1 MILSS
6 NPNSVTRKSTA
17 LRRSVR
23 RARGGTHTAVP
34 SNDLEGG
41 YASTHSTETI
51 GHSQARAS
59 LGKARIDI
67 IAASTGNRT
76 KEAQVWAWLRD
87 ADRPWEGFSLS
98 DVCSPQVVQKP
109 AKGLSYKTKRDRGLS
124 SQREQ
129 DQSDLG
135 NRSRPVASE
144 GSLFREQGEGPQPKR
159 PFAESLV
166 SSQPDLFDSALICC
180 HQ

>member
-1 MILSS
+1 MDRSKA
-6 NPNSVTRKSTA
+6 TH
-17 LRRSVR
+17 LRRSSRKKVLTTSFHSGWPR
-23 RARGGTHTAVP
+23 TVP
-34 SNDLEGG
+34 SKGG

-159 PFAESLV
+159 PFAESL
-166 SSQPDLFDSALICC
+166 
-180 HQ
+180 